1 MAEEFTTIWCV
12 KDKTG
17 ESFIGDWTT
26 GTPVSSLDKAVY
38 FSIPT
43 PVDEDTACDLGEHI
57 AGLIESTGCTNWCI
71 EVWNEDY
78 TVKYAEIQINSVG
91 MAIAI
96 TEKTPATLARHI
108 RKIAKEYLSDYI
120 YAATS
125 KLILKA
131 AKGIAAPTEDGAAT
145 IEKAVTEEDKV
156 KTLIDEICKN
166 TKADIVKP
174 KETLAEYVC
183 EDNLKTELEEIKDF
197 FENEKTYT
205 DAGIRIPKGIL
216 FKGLPGTGKTYAAR
230 CIAGS
235 VECYFMT
242 CTASALQGMYIGS
255 GAENIRNVFRG
266 AKELRRCSGKGV
278 IVFIDEIDSFGNRE
292 SHGGSTSGEED
303 RTLNQLLAEMS
314 GFEDSEGI
322 MVLAAT
328 NFPERLDDALM
339 RSGRFSRQI
348 TIDPPNEHA
357 RRMLCEHY
365 FGKVKLP
372 LKDIDYDDIT
382 QLTPGFTPADIQELA
397 NESGIL
403 ALRAKSK
410 SIEKDNVDEAINK
423 TITKDVRKPD
433 KAEILKIVA
442 LHECGHVLAEF
453 LYNDKFSLKVTNYA
467 YGDAGG
473 FTQPN
478 KEISGLISKEK
489 YVAKIKMLL
498 GGRVAEM
505 SKRQCTTGAS
515 DDLRR
520 AVALIKNYFT
530 IYHFEEYSPKDID
543 DIVQCKLTEIQEE
556 MIKDFE
562 EPEKSKTLTELT
574 KALCYKRTL
583 HASDIA
589 AIITKEL
596 GI

>member
-17 ESFIGDWTT
+17 EYFIGDWTT

-38 FSIPT
+38 FSIPV

-57 AGLIESTGCTNWCI
+57 AGLIESTGCTDWCVD
-71 EVWNEDY
+71 VWNEDY
-78 TVKYAEIQINSVG
+78 TVKYADIQINSVG
-91 MAIAI
+91 MAIVI
-96 TEKTPATLARHI
+96 TDKTPATLARHI
-108 RKIAKEYLSDYI
+108 RKITKEYLSDYI

-131 AKGIAAPTEDGAAT
+131 AKGIAAPTEDGATT
-145 IEKAVTEEDKV
+145 IEKAATEEDEIKN
-156 KTLIDEICKN
+156 LIDEICKN

-183 EDNLKTELEEIKDF
+183 EDSLKTELEEIKDF

-235 VECYFMT
+235 VECYFIT

-266 AKELRRCSGKGV
+266 AKELRRRSGKGV

-292 SHGGSTSGEED
+292 THGGSTSGEED

-357 RRMLCEHY
+357 RRLLCEHY

-372 LKDIDYDDIT
+372 LSDIDYNDIT

-410 SIEKDNVDEAINK
+410 SIERDNVDEAINK

-478 KEISGLISKEK
+478 KEASGLISKEK
-489 YVAKIKMLL
+489 YMAKIKMLL

-520 AVALIKNYFT
+520 AKVLIKNYFT
-530 IYHFEEYSPKDID
+530 VYHFEEYSPKDID

-556 MIKDFE
+556 MLKDFE
-562 EPEKSKTLTELT
+562 EPEKSKTLSELA
-574 KALCYKRTL
+574 KSLCIKRTL
-583 HASDIA
+583 YASDIA